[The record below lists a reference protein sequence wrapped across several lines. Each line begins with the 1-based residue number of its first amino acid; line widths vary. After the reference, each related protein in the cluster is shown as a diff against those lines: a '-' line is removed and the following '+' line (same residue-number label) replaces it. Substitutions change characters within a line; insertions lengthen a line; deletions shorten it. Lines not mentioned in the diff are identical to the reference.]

1 MVQDEMS
8 DKVVPFPRR
17 REGAGK
23 SDNSWIK
30 HGFVARVVG
39 SQMAAYR
46 YLHPDHRILLV
57 DGNAGDG
64 LGVPQAQG
72 DLFGSEPL
80 SRPTP
85 RLMTDLAAADGNADV
100 CLCETDRRKRAA
112 LYSRF
117 GHMLGVTVIA
127 DNCEAARALD
137 NKHRYAIWLS
147 DPCGPKGHGV
157 QHMRTFAARLPC
169 DFVVIF
175 NERSTERIAATCQP
189 NVAWQTSRRLYAPM
203 LDPQWWLDG
212 FRKRYLARS
221 RLIQQSPNFGYR
233 VMVISNYLA
242 DAARREPFTEII
254 ERSNSA

>member
-8 DKVVPFPRR
+8 AAVLSFPRR

-30 HGFVARVVG
+30 HGFVARVVS
-39 SQMAAYR
+39 SQVAAYR
-46 YLHPDHRILLV
+46 YLHPSHRILLI
-57 DGNAGDG
+57 DANAGDG
-64 LGVPQAQG
+64 LGVRKAQG
-72 DLFGSEPL
+72 DLFDGELL

-85 RLMTDLAAADGNADV
+85 QLLTELGATIGNADV
-100 CLCETDRRKRAA
+100 CLCEKDKRKRAQ
-112 LYSRF
+112 LYAQF
-117 GHMLGVTVIA
+117 GRLPGVTIVADHAEVWRVIRS
-127 DNCEAARALD
+127 DHNYAL
-137 NKHRYAIWLS
+137 WLS

-157 QHMRTFAARLPC
+157 QDMLTVNRRVPT

-175 NERSTERIAATCQP
+175 NETATDRIAHTNKP
-189 NVAWQTSRRLYAPM
+189 NVAWQTSRRLYVPM
-203 LDPQWWLDG
+203 LDPQWWIDS

-242 DAARREPFTEII
+242 DAARREPFTEKI
-254 ERSNSA
+254 ERSNNK